1 MLGANLSCLFFLCG
15 GAHGCCQR
23 GRSSKGA
30 EIGSCPVTTTQL
42 EPRPLG
48 LAIGP
53 KANERSIQT
62 RLTWEGVHVSWPMGG
77 WVVGQ
82 DYTWLSSEPS
92 VGEVDGLFGTNGPVT
107 MS

>member
-1 MLGANLSCLFFLCG
+1 
-15 GAHGCCQR
+15 
-23 GRSSKGA
+23 
-30 EIGSCPVTTTQL
+30 
-42 EPRPLG
+42 
-48 LAIGP
+48 
-53 KANERSIQT
+53 
-62 RLTWEGVHVSWPMGG
+62 MGG